1 MSEENEMFEE
11 NKSSHAVSMIVALF
25 GIFIFFIMML
35 YVVSGINELSSNVSG
50 VSYRLEE
57 IQETLDKH

>member
-50 VSYRLEE
+50 LSYRLGE
-57 IQETLDKH
+57 IQKTIDKH